1 MYKVT
6 IEEVVGEVRKIT
18 TVETEDVELVKEL
31 LRIERVIE
39 VDSDEANRNIS
50 QEWQELQK
58 WLEEEQAK
66 QRKPCTPPFGAPYES
81 PGNPWTKPYD
91 PYSPFV
97 VTC

>member
-6 IEEVVGEVRKIT
+6 IEEVVGEVRKTT

-39 VDSDEANRNIS
+39 VDSDEDNRNIS

-66 QRKPCTPPFGAPYES
+66 QRKPYAPPFGAPYES
-81 PGNPWTKPYD
+81 PGTPWTKPYD
-91 PYSPFV
+91 PYNPFV